1 MSAYMGRELILFVK
15 SVWYGSFLFF
25 LYDCLRI
32 LRKTVPHTGA
42 AIAVEDLLYWM
53 GAAFFLFS
61 VFFRENSGIL
71 RGYLFVGAG
80 VGALAWKCSL
90 STVWVDGLSRMLIKI
105 HVILKI
111 PTRKLL
117 ILAKRLKFWVV
128 RCNIS
133 LYRKGKSAQKKCS
146 RRTEPDRG
154 AENEEKTNR
163 SKAKKYKSKTHRHS
177 E

>member
-1 MSAYMGRELILFVK
+1 MGRELILFVK

-133 LYRKGKSAQKKCS
+133 LYRKGKSALKKCS

>member
-1 MSAYMGRELILFVK
+1 MSAYMGRELILFAK

-32 LRKTVPHTGA
+32 LRRTVPHTGA
-42 AIAVEDLLYWM
+42 VIAVEDLLYWM

-71 RGYLFVGAG
+71 RGYLFVGTG
-80 VGALAWKCSL
+80 VGAFAWKYSL
-90 STVWVDGLSRMLIKI
+90 STVWVEGVSRMLIKI
-105 HVILKI
+105 RVILKI
-111 PTRKLL
+111 PAGKLL

-133 LYRKGKSAQKKCS
+133 LYRKGKSALKKCS

-163 SKAKKYKSKTHRHS
+163 GKAKKCKSKTHRHS

>member
-1 MSAYMGRELILFVK
+1 MGRELILFVK

-32 LRKTVPHTGA
+32 LRKTVSHTGA

>member
-1 MSAYMGRELILFVK
+1 MSAYMGRELILFAK

-154 AENEEKTNR
+154 AENEEKTNCG
-163 SKAKKYKSKTHRHS
+163 KAKKYKSKTHRH
-177 E
+177 

>member
-1 MSAYMGRELILFVK
+1 MGRELILFVK

>member
-1 MSAYMGRELILFVK
+1 MGRELILFVN

-32 LRKTVPHTGA
+32 LRRTVPHTEA
-42 AIAVEDLLYWM
+42 VIAVEDLLYWM

-111 PTRKLL
+111 PTGKLL